1 VNPLDIQD
9 IVATLGT
16 MGVLIGIFV
25 ETGLLL
31 GLFLPGDSLLFLAG
45 IAASGTAK
53 EIFGNQL
60 SYTQLMIWAPIA
72 ATGGSQFGYW
82 LGARFG
88 RPFFNRPDSRFYNQE
103 KVAQTERWL
112 NKYGV
117 GKALVISHFV
127 PFARTILN
135 PLCGVVGIP
144 AKKFFIW
151 NLIGSYLWTVGFIN
165 AGYLLGEELEGS
177 IDHYLLPVV
186 GVIVLVTFLPITVEF
201 IRDRRENRSTDQDR

>member
-1 VNPLDIQD
+1 MNPFDVQD

-72 ATGGSQFGYW
+72 ATSGSQFGHW

-88 RPFFNRPDSRFYNQE
+88 RPFFNRPDSRFFNKA
-103 KVAQTERWL
+103 KVDQTERWL
-112 NKYGV
+112 TKYGV

-144 AKKFFIW
+144 ARKFFIW
-151 NLIGSYLWTVGFIN
+151 NLIGSYLWSVGFIS
-165 AGYLLGEELEGS
+165 AGYLLGQELEGS
-177 IDHYLLPVV
+177 IDRYLLPVV
-186 GVIVLVTFLPITVEF
+186 GIIVLVTFLPITLEF
-201 IRDRRENRSTDQDR
+201 IRDRREKRA

>member
-1 VNPLDIQD
+1 VNLLDVQNL
-9 IVATLGT
+9 VATLGT

-72 ATGGSQFGYW
+72 ATGGSQFGHW

-88 RPFFNRPDSRFYNQE
+88 RPFFNRPDSRFFNKA
-103 KVAQTERWL
+103 KVDQTEFWL
-112 NKYGV
+112 NKYGI
-117 GKALVISHFV
+117 GKALIISHFV

-135 PLCGVVGIP
+135 PLCGVVGIH

-151 NLIGSYLWTVGFIN
+151 NLIGSYLWTVGFIS
-165 AGYLLGEELEGS
+165 AGYLLGDELEGS
-177 IDHYLLPVV
+177 IVRYLLPVI
-186 GVIVLVTFLPITVEF
+186 GVIVLVTFLPTMLEL
-201 IRDRRENRSTDQDR
+201 IRDRREKRA

>member
-1 VNPLDIQD
+1 VNPFDVQD

-72 ATGGSQFGYW
+72 ATSGSQFGHW

-88 RPFFNRPDSRFYNQE
+88 RPFFNRPDSRFFNKA
-103 KVAQTERWL
+103 KVDQTERWL
-112 NKYGV
+112 TKYGV

-144 AKKFFIW
+144 ARKFFIW
-151 NLIGSYLWTVGFIN
+151 NLIGSYLWSVGFIS
-165 AGYLLGEELEGS
+165 AGYLLGQELEGS
-177 IDHYLLPVV
+177 IDRYLLPVV
-186 GVIVLVTFLPITVEF
+186 GIIVLVTFLPITLEF
-201 IRDRRENRSTDQDR
+201 IRDRREKRA

>member
-1 VNPLDIQD
+1 
-9 IVATLGT
+9 

-88 RPFFNRPDSRFYNQE
+88 RPFFNRPNSRFFNKA
-103 KVAQTERWL
+103 KVDQTEHWL
-112 NKYGV
+112 IKYGV

-144 AKKFFIW
+144 AKKFFVW
-151 NLIGSYLWTVGFIN
+151 NLIGSYLWTVGFIS

-177 IDHYLLPVV
+177 IDRYLIPVV
-186 GVIVLVTFLPITVEF
+186 GVIVVVTFLPITLEF
-201 IRDRRENRSTDQDR
+201 IRDRRKGQSTSSDS

>member
-1 VNPLDIQD
+1 VNPLDVQD

-201 IRDRRENRSTDQDR
+201 IRDRRQNRSTDQDR

>member
-1 VNPLDIQD
+1 MNPFDVQD

-16 MGVLIGIFV
+16 MGVLIGKYV

-72 ATGGSQFGYW
+72 ATSGSQFGHW

-88 RPFFNRPDSRFYNQE
+88 RPFFNRPDSRFFNIA
-103 KVAQTERWL
+103 KVDRTERWL

-135 PLCGVVGIP
+135 LLCGVVGIP

-151 NLIGSYLWTVGFIN
+151 NLIGSYLWTVGFIS

-177 IDHYLLPVV
+177 IDRYLLPVV
-186 GVIVLVTFLPITVEF
+186 GVIVLVTFLPITLEF
-201 IRDRRENRSTDQDR
+201 IRDRKGKRI

>member
-1 VNPLDIQD
+1 VNPFDVQD

-72 ATGGSQFGYW
+72 ATSGSQFGHW

-88 RPFFNRPDSRFYNQE
+88 RPFFNRPDSRFFNKA
-103 KVAQTERWL
+103 KVDQTERWL
-112 NKYGV
+112 TKYGV

-144 AKKFFIW
+144 ARKFFIW
-151 NLIGSYLWTVGFIN
+151 NLIGSYLWTVGFIS

-177 IDHYLLPVV
+177 IDRFLLPVV
-186 GVIVLVTFLPITVEF
+186 GIIVLVTFLPITLEF
-201 IRDRRENRSTDQDR
+201 IRDRKGKKS

>member
-1 VNPLDIQD
+1 MNPLDVQD

-60 SYTQLMIWAPIA
+60 SYAQLMIWAPIA

-88 RPFFNRPDSRFYNQE
+88 RPFFNRPESRFYKQE

-144 AKKFFIW
+144 AKKFFVW
-151 NLIGSYLWTVGFIN
+151 NLIGSFLWSVGFIS

-177 IDHYLLPVV
+177 IDRYLLPVV
-186 GVIVLVTFLPITVEF
+186 GVIVLVTLLPITLEF
-201 IRDRRENRSTDQDR
+201 IKDSINKRSTD

>member
-1 VNPLDIQD
+1 MNPLDAQD

-72 ATGGSQFGYW
+72 ATGGSQFGHW

-88 RPFFNRPDSRFYNQE
+88 RPFFNRPDSRFFNKA
-103 KVAQTERWL
+103 KVDQTERWL
-112 NKYGV
+112 IKYGV

-144 AKKFFIW
+144 ARTFFIW
-151 NLIGSYLWTVGFIN
+151 NLIGSYLWSVGFIS
-165 AGYLLGEELEGS
+165 AGYLLGEELRGS
-177 IDHYLLPVV
+177 IDHYLLPIV
-186 GVIVLVTFLPITVEF
+186 GAIVIVTIIPIIFEL
-201 IRDRRENRSTDQDR
+201 IRDFKGRRSLGQNR

>member
-1 VNPLDIQD
+1 MNPLDVQD

-88 RPFFNRPDSRFYNQE
+88 RPFFNRPNSRFFNKA
-103 KVAQTERWL
+103 KVDQTEHWL
-112 NKYGV
+112 IKYGV

-144 AKKFFIW
+144 AKKFFVW
-151 NLIGSYLWTVGFIN
+151 NLIGSYLWTVGFIS

-177 IDHYLLPVV
+177 IDRYLIPVV
-186 GVIVLVTFLPITVEF
+186 GVIVVVTFLPITLEF
-201 IRDRRENRSTDQDR
+201 IRDRRKGQSTSSDS

>member
-1 VNPLDIQD
+1 MNPLDVQD
-9 IVATLGT
+9 LVATLGT

-88 RPFFNRPDSRFYNQE
+88 RPFFNRPNSRFFNKA
-103 KVAQTERWL
+103 KVDQTEHWL
-112 NKYGV
+112 IKYGV

-144 AKKFFIW
+144 AKKFFVW
-151 NLIGSYLWTVGFIN
+151 NLIGSYLWTVGFIS

-177 IDHYLLPVV
+177 IDRYLLPVV
-186 GVIVLVTFLPITVEF
+186 GVIVLVTFLPITLEF
-201 IRDRRENRSTDQDR
+201 IRDRRKGQSTSSDS

>member
-1 VNPLDIQD
+1 MNPFDVQD

-72 ATGGSQFGYW
+72 ATSGSQFGHW

-88 RPFFNRPDSRFYNQE
+88 RPFFNRPDSRFFNKA
-103 KVAQTERWL
+103 KVDQTERWL
-112 NKYGV
+112 TKYGV

-144 AKKFFIW
+144 ARKFFIW
-151 NLIGSYLWTVGFIN
+151 NLIGSYLWTVGFIS

-177 IDHYLLPVV
+177 IDRFLLPVV
-186 GVIVLVTFLPITVEF
+186 GIIVLVTFLPITLEF
-201 IRDRRENRSTDQDR
+201 IRDRKGKKS

>member
-1 VNPLDIQD
+1 MNPFDVQD
-9 IVATLGT
+9 IVATLVT

-72 ATGGSQFGYW
+72 ATSGSQFGHW

-88 RPFFNRPDSRFYNQE
+88 RPFFNRPDSRFFNKT
-103 KVAQTERWL
+103 KVDQTERWL
-112 NKYGV
+112 TKYGV

-144 AKKFFIW
+144 ARKFFIW
-151 NLIGSYLWTVGFIN
+151 NLIGSYLWSVGFIS
-165 AGYLLGEELEGS
+165 AGYLLGQELEGS
-177 IDHYLLPVV
+177 IDRYLLPVV
-186 GVIVLVTFLPITVEF
+186 GIIVLVTFLPITLEF
-201 IRDRRENRSTDQDR
+201 IRDRREKRV

>member
-1 VNPLDIQD
+1 MNPLDVQD

-45 IAASGTAK
+45 IAASGTAQ

-72 ATGGSQFGYW
+72 ATSGSQFGHW

-88 RPFFNRPDSRFYNQE
+88 RPFFNRPDSRFFNKT
-103 KVAQTERWL
+103 KVDQTERWL
-112 NKYGV
+112 TKYGV

-151 NLIGSYLWTVGFIN
+151 NLIGSYLWSVGFIC
-165 AGYLLGEELEGS
+165 AGYLLGQELEGS
-177 IDHYLLPVV
+177 IDRYLLPVV
-186 GVIVLVTFLPITVEF
+186 GLIVLVTFLPITLEF
-201 IRDRRENRSTDQDR
+201 IKDRREKRA

>member
-1 VNPLDIQD
+1 MNPLDVQD

-60 SYTQLMIWAPIA
+60 SYTQLIIWAPIA

-201 IRDRRENRSTDQDR
+201 IRDRRENRSTGQDR

>member
-1 VNPLDIQD
+1 MNPLDVQD

-60 SYTQLMIWAPIA
+60 SYTHLMIWAPIA
-72 ATGGSQFGYW
+72 ATGGSQFGHW

-88 RPFFNRPDSRFYNQE
+88 RPFFNRPDSRFFNKT
-103 KVAQTERWL
+103 KVDQTERWL
-112 NKYGV
+112 NKYGI

-151 NLIGSYLWTVGFIN
+151 NLIGSYLWTVGFIS

-177 IDHYLLPVV
+177 IDRYLLPVV
-186 GVIVLVTFLPITVEF
+186 GVIVLVTFLPITLEF
-201 IRDRRENRSTDQDR
+201 IRDRRAKKSTD

>member
-1 VNPLDIQD
+1 VSLFDVQNL
-9 IVATLGT
+9 VATLGT
-16 MGVLIGIFV
+16 IGVLIGIFV

-31 GLFLPGDSLLFLAG
+31 GLFLPGDSLLFIAG

-60 SYTQLMIWAPIA
+60 SFTQLMIWAPIA
-72 ATGGSQFGYW
+72 ATVGSQFGHW

-112 NKYGV
+112 NKYGI

-144 AKKFFIW
+144 AKKFFVW
-151 NLIGSYLWTVGFIN
+151 NLIGSYLWTVGFIS

-177 IDHYLLPVV
+177 IDRYLLPVV
-186 GVIVLVTFLPITVEF
+186 GVIVLVTFLPITLELF
-201 IRDRRENRSTDQDR
+201 RDRKERRATNQDQ

>member
-1 VNPLDIQD
+1 MNPLDVQD

-144 AKKFFIW
+144 AKKFFVW
-151 NLIGSYLWTVGFIN
+151 NLIGSYLWTVGFIS
-165 AGYLLGEELEGS
+165 AGYLLGEGLETS
-177 IDHYLLPVV
+177 IDRYLTPEVALSVALSLSP
-186 GVIVLVTFLPITVEF
+186 LFFELLKK
-201 IRDRRENRSTDQDR
+201 RRGG

>member
-1 VNPLDIQD
+1 
-9 IVATLGT
+9 

-60 SYTQLMIWAPIA
+60 SYIQLMIWAPIA

-88 RPFFNRPDSRFYNQE
+88 RPFFNRPNSRFFNKA
-103 KVAQTERWL
+103 KVDQTEHWL
-112 NKYGV
+112 IKYGV

-144 AKKFFIW
+144 AKKFFVW
-151 NLIGSYLWTVGFIN
+151 NLIGSYLWTVGFIS

-177 IDHYLLPVV
+177 IDRYLIPVV
-186 GVIVLVTFLPITVEF
+186 GVIVVVTFLPITLEF
-201 IRDRRENRSTDQDR
+201 IRDRRKGQSTSSDS

>member
-1 VNPLDIQD
+1 MNPFDVQD

-72 ATGGSQFGYW
+72 ATSGSQFGHW

-88 RPFFNRPDSRFYNQE
+88 RPFFNRPDSRFFNKT
-103 KVAQTERWL
+103 KVDQTERWL
-112 NKYGV
+112 TKYGV

-144 AKKFFIW
+144 ARKFFIW
-151 NLIGSYLWTVGFIN
+151 NLIGSYLWSVGFIS
-165 AGYLLGEELEGS
+165 AGYLLGQELEGS
-177 IDHYLLPVV
+177 IDRYLLPVV
-186 GVIVLVTFLPITVEF
+186 GIIVLVTFLPITLEF
-201 IRDRRENRSTDQDR
+201 IRDRREKRV

>member
-1 VNPLDIQD
+1 VNPLDVQD

-72 ATGGSQFGYW
+72 ATCGSQFGHW

-88 RPFFNRPDSRFYNQE
+88 RPFFNRPDSRFFNKA
-103 KVAQTERWL
+103 KVDQTERWL
-112 NKYGV
+112 IKYGV

-151 NLIGSYLWTVGFIN
+151 NLIGSYLWTVGFIS
-165 AGYLLGEELEGS
+165 AGYLLGEELEGT
-177 IDHYLLPVV
+177 IDRYLLPVV
-186 GVIVLVTFLPITVEF
+186 GVIMLVTFLPITLEF
-201 IRDRRENRSTDQDR
+201 IRDCREKRFTD

>member
-1 VNPLDIQD
+1 VNPLDVQD

-72 ATGGSQFGYW
+72 ATSGSQFGHW

-88 RPFFNRPDSRFYNQE
+88 RPFFNRPDSRFFNKA
-103 KVAQTERWL
+103 KVDQTERWL
-112 NKYGV
+112 TKYGV

-144 AKKFFIW
+144 ARKFFIW
-151 NLIGSYLWTVGFIN
+151 NLIGSYLWTVGFIS

-177 IDHYLLPVV
+177 IDRFLLPVV
-186 GVIVLVTFLPITVEF
+186 GIIVLVTFLPITLEF
-201 IRDRRENRSTDQDR
+201 IRDRKGKKS

>member
-1 VNPLDIQD
+1 MNPLDVQD

-31 GLFLPGDSLLFLAG
+31 GLFLPGDSLLFIAG
-45 IAASGTAK
+45 IAASGTA
-53 EIFGNQL
+53 EELFDNQL
-60 SYTQLMIWAPIA
+60 SYTQLMIWAPMA

-88 RPFFNRPDSRFYNQE
+88 RPFFNRPNSRFYNQE
-103 KVAQTERWL
+103 KFDQTELWL

-127 PFARTILN
+127 PFTRTILN

-151 NLIGSYLWTVGFIN
+151 NLIGSYLWTVGFIS
-165 AGYLLGEELEGS
+165 AGYLFGEELKDS
-177 IDHYLLPVV
+177 IDRYLLPVV
-186 GVIVLVTFLPITVEF
+186 GVIVLVTFLPITIEL
-201 IRDRRENRSTDQDR
+201 IRDRREKRA

>member
-1 VNPLDIQD
+1 MNPLDAHD

-16 MGVLIGIFV
+16 LGVLIGVFV

-31 GLFLPGDSLLFLAG
+31 GLFLPGDSLLFLSG
-45 IAASGTAK
+45 IAASGTTK

-72 ATGGSQFGYW
+72 ATGGSQFGHW

-88 RPFFNRPDSRFYNQE
+88 RPFFNRPDSRFFNKA
-103 KVAQTERWL
+103 KVDQTERWL
-112 NKYGV
+112 IKYGV

-151 NLIGSYLWTVGFIN
+151 NLIGSYLWSVGFIS
-165 AGYLLGEELEGS
+165 AGYLLGEELSGS
-177 IDHYLLPVV
+177 IDHYLLPIV
-186 GVIVLVTFLPITVEF
+186 GAIVIVTFIPIIFEL
-201 IRDRRENRSTDQDR
+201 IRDFKGRRSLGQNR

>member
-1 VNPLDIQD
+1 MNPLDVQD

-60 SYTQLMIWAPIA
+60 SYTQLMIWSPIA
-72 ATGGSQFGYW
+72 ATGGSQFGHW
-82 LGARFG
+82 LGACFG
-88 RPFFNRPDSRFYNQE
+88 RPFFNRPDSRFFNKA
-103 KVAQTERWL
+103 KVDQTERWL
-112 NKYGV
+112 IKYGV

-151 NLIGSYLWTVGFIN
+151 NLIGSYLWTVGFIS

-177 IDHYLLPVV
+177 IDRYLLPVV
-186 GVIVLVTFLPITVEF
+186 GVIVLVTFLPITLEF
-201 IRDRRENRSTDQDR
+201 IRDQKGKRT